1 MSALLLCF
9 FFLTME
15 IHICLQR
22 VLNLYIWINILSVGI
37 FSCDTHSNYL
47 IKLKLLDSSTL
58 YLTFPANQYS
68 TEIVYSRYL
77 RVPTSTV
84 PSTHQYCR
92 ALCARRW
99 QETGGAGDAA
109 MPCTTCSKLFL
120 VLPHQNAS
128 NSPTTSFFLTQR
140 MKNIFPLPRSTWII
154 QSCISLQRSRPN
166 WPHAHICTQSAT
178 ESVTFT
184 TIKTMLN
191 CLVLVFVVFS
201 CF

>member
-15 IHICLQR
+15 IHIGLQR
-22 VLNLYIWINILSVGI
+22 VLNLYIWINILSVEI
-37 FSCDTHSNYL
+37 FLCDTHSNYL

-191 CLVLVFVVFS
+191 FLVLVFVVFS